1 MPRKN
6 KNFEMN
12 LNSLSKNYLN
22 FFNKIKIGDII
33 KYTYGHTFFI
43 FAVLNKTEIKMIMI
57 YDKYELAFKI
67 NGLCLKSN
75 VKQRPLF
82 SKFSIE
88 FPDDKDHFKHFKI
101 LKKEGK

>member
-1 MPRKN
+1 
-6 KNFEMN
+6 MN
-12 LNSLSKNYLN
+12 LSSLSKDFLN
-22 FFNKIKIGDII
+22 FFNKIKIGDIV
-33 KYTYGHTFFI
+33 KHTYADTFFY

-57 YDKYELAFKI
+57 YSKYELAFKI

-82 SKFSIE
+82 SRFSIE